1 MDLDGL
7 LQNAMKAPRVL
18 VISDFDGTLA
28 PFVAHR
34 DDARMPVRAA
44 RALEQLAGQDGV
56 EVVILSGRSL
66 DDLRARTRSVPS
78 SRLIASHGVE
88 DPDSTKGSDTA
99 DLAVRR
105 DDLAAAVQDL
115 VGGLSGVD
123 IEVKP
128 AAIAVHYRRAEPGIA
143 AIARDRLDG
152 GPVRWPDISTLHGA
166 SIIEM
171 LLSATTKGDA
181 VRRLFTDESYGDHD
195 VVIFAGD
202 DTTDETVFHV
212 LRAQDVGIHV
222 RNGESTFDSAA
233 QFELPSTTAW
243 IDTLERMN
251 AWRRTRTDG
260 V

>member
-1 MDLDGL
+1 VDLDGV
-7 LQNAMKAPRVL
+7 LQNAMKAARVL

-44 RALEQLAGQDGV
+44 HALEQLAAQEGV

-88 DPDSTKGSDTA
+88 DPDSTEGSDTA
-99 DLAVRR
+99 DLAARR
-105 DDLAAAVQDL
+105 NELAAAVRDL
-115 VGGLSGVD
+115 VGGLDGVD
-123 IEVKP
+123 IEIKP
-128 AAIAVHYRRAEPGIA
+128 AAIAVHYRTAEPGVA
-143 AIARDRLDG
+143 AITRDRLDG
-152 GPVRWPDISTLHGA
+152 GPVRWPEISTLHGA
-166 SIIEM
+166 SIVEM

-181 VRRLFTDESYGDHD
+181 VRRLLTDESYD
-195 VVIFAGD
+195 VIIFAGD
-202 DTTDETVFHV
+202 DTTDETVFQV

-222 RNGESTFDSAA
+222 CNGESTFDSAA
-233 QFELPSTTAW
+233 QFELPSTNEW

-251 AWRRTRTDG
+251 GWRRAWTDS